1 MDSGI
6 TVFLAGAAGAAIIKL
21 FDNVIQFFLA
31 RRAKREDDRH
41 EEEQAEKKASLDDV
55 MNEIASLKEMYGKQV
70 NVTERQGNALRVFM
84 YDKIDYLSNR
94 FIEEQ
99 SVPLGIRKDVDIL
112 YRSYKDD
119 LEANGDLAAQ
129 MELFYALPIRPSH
142 GHAESDNPKN
152 G

>member
-6 TVFLAGAAGAAIIKL
+6 TVFLAGAAGAAIIKMV
-21 FDNVIQFFLA
+21 DNVIQFFLA
-31 RRAKREDDRH
+31 RKAKREDDKQK
-41 EEEQAEKKASLDDV
+41 EEQADKKASLDDV
-55 MNEIASLKEMYGKQV
+55 LNEIASLKEMLSKEA

-129 MELFYALPIRPSH
+129 MELFYSLPIRPSH
-142 GHAESDNPKN
+142 GRTENGNIKN
-152 G
+152 E